1 MEVDIYAMPDD
12 APWAVLFGTCD
23 NPFLLGIEAIGV
35 GCPANLVENPKLYQV
50 WVFSHNHFNLYNVG
64 LSQLLDISL
73 ASS

>member
-35 GCPANLVENPKLYQV
+35 GRPTHLVENPKLYQV
-50 WVFSHNHFNLYNVG
+50 RVFSHHHSNLYHVG
-64 LSQLLDISL
+64 LSQLLHISL